1 MKNVVVK
8 GAGIIVLLMSA
19 FLVRSPAVHA
29 TDIQVN
35 EGQSIQEAINRAQPG
50 DTVTVQK
57 GTYTEALTI
66 DQSISLIGEEGAV
79 IDGNGT
85 GNVITITGND
95 ITIEGLTVQNSGADA
110 TDSGIYVQEGQNHI
124 IKDNV
129 LKDTMHGIYM
139 NDSRDAV
146 ISGNQISSVS
156 EHFSNRGSGIFIFKG
171 SGYTIDDNVMMSV
184 QDGIYVESA
193 SDMTLRNN
201 EAYSSRYGLHFM
213 FAKDVLAEENHME
226 RNITGMMIMDSESI
240 QVLNNEVINQFHVR
254 GFGLLIYESHDL
266 LLDGNEIRQNSTGL
280 SLEKTVDVEIKRNII
295 SANQVGLEFIGEN
308 ENNIFTENNFIAN
321 IVQSKISN
329 NDMKLDNG
337 EIGNYWD
344 DYSSFDIT
352 GDGIGEE
359 TYKAGSL
366 YDQLLEKQP
375 YWQFFFESPSITL
388 WSQAESFFP
397 SLSANV
403 YDDHPLVS
411 PVQLADDSSAEE
423 GTARD
428 IGVLIVAL
436 SFLWFSILLIWLGR
450 HFT

>member
-266 LLDGNEIRQNSTGL
+266 LLEGNEIRQNSTGL

>member
-1 MKNVVVK
+1 MRNVVVK
-8 GAGIIVLLMSA
+8 GAGIIVLLVLASLM
-19 FLVRSPAVHA
+19 RSPAVHA

-35 EGQSIQEAINRAQPG
+35 EGQSIQEAINQAQPG
-50 DTVTVQK
+50 DTIAVQK
-57 GTYTEALTI
+57 GTYSEVLTI
-66 DQSISLIGEEGAV
+66 IQSISLVGEEGAV
-79 IDGNGT
+79 IDGGGD
-85 GNVITITGND
+85 GNVINISGND
-95 ITIEGLTVQNSGADA
+95 VTIKGLTIQNSGTNE
-110 TDSGIYVQEGQNHI
+110 TDSGIYVQEGQNHVL
-124 IKDNV
+124 KDNIF
-129 LKDTMHGIYM
+129 KDTMHGIYV
-139 NDSRDAV
+139 NESQDAV
-146 ISGNQISSVS
+146 ISGNQISSIS
-156 EHFSNRGSGIFIFKG
+156 EHFSNRGSGVFIFKG
-171 SGYTIDDNVMMSV
+171 SGHTIEENMMMSV

-193 SDMTLRNN
+193 SDITLRKN
-201 EAYSSRYGLHFM
+201 EAYGSRYGLHFM
-213 FAKDVLAEENHME
+213 FAKDILAEENHME
-226 RNITGMMIMDSESI
+226 SNITGMMIMDSESI
-240 QVLNNEVINQFHVR
+240 QVLNNEVLNQFHVR
-254 GFGLLIYESHDL
+254 GFGLLVYESHNL
-266 LLDGNEIRQNSTGL
+266 LIEGNEIRQNSTGL

-295 SANQVGLEFIGEN
+295 SANQVGLEFIGKN

-397 SLSANV
+397 SLSADV
-403 YDDHPLVS
+403 YDEHPLIS
-411 PVQLADDSSAEE
+411 PVQLDEDSSEE
-423 GTARD
+423 GATRD

-450 HFT
+450 HYA

>member
-110 TDSGIYVQEGQNHI
+110 TNSGIYVQEGQNHI

-266 LLDGNEIRQNSTGL
+266 LLEGNEIRQNSTGL

-411 PVQLADDSSAEE
+411 PVQLEDDSSAEE

>member
-8 GAGIIVLLMSA
+8 GAGIIVLLMLA

-266 LLDGNEIRQNSTGL
+266 LLEGNEIRQNSTGL

-366 YDQLLEKQP
+366 YDQLLEKQR

>member
-1 MKNVVVK
+1 MRNVVVK
-8 GAGIIVLLMSA
+8 GAGIIVLLVLASLM
-19 FLVRSPAVHA
+19 RSPAVHA

-35 EGQSIQEAINRAQPG
+35 EGQSIQEAINQAQPG
-50 DTVTVQK
+50 DTIAVQK
-57 GTYTEALTI
+57 GTYNEVLTI
-66 DQSISLIGEEGAV
+66 NQSISLVGEEDAV
-79 IDGNGT
+79 IDGGGAGSVINISGNGVT
-85 GNVITITGND
+85 VK
-95 ITIEGLTVQNSGADA
+95 GLTIQNSGTNE
-110 TDSGIYVQEGQNHI
+110 TDSGIYVQEGKNHVL
-124 IKDNV
+124 KDNTF
-129 LKDTMHGIYM
+129 KDTMHGIYV
-139 NDSRDAV
+139 NESQDAV
-146 ISGNQISSVS
+146 ISGNQISSIS
-156 EHFSNRGSGIFIFKG
+156 EHFSNRGSGVFIFKG
-171 SGYTIDDNVMMSV
+171 SGHTIEENMMMSV

-193 SDMTLRNN
+193 SDIILRKN
-201 EAYSSRYGLHFM
+201 EAYGSRYGLHFM
-213 FAKDVLAEENHME
+213 FAKDILAEENHME
-226 RNITGMMIMDSESI
+226 SNITGMMIMDSESI
-240 QVLNNEVINQFHVR
+240 QVLNNEVLNQFHVR
-254 GFGLLIYESHDL
+254 GFGLLVYESRDL
-266 LLDGNEIRQNSTGL
+266 LIKRNEIRQNSTGL

-295 SANQVGLEFIGEN
+295 SANQVGLEFIGKN

-397 SLSANV
+397 SLSADV
-403 YDDHPLVS
+403 YDEHPLIS
-411 PVQLADDSSAEE
+411 PVQLDEDSSEE
-423 GTARD
+423 GATRD
-428 IGVLIVAL
+428 LGVLIVAL

-450 HFT
+450 HYA

>member
-1 MKNVVVK
+1 MKKVVEK
-8 GAGIIVLLMSA
+8 GAEIIVLLMLA
-19 FLVRSPAVHA
+19 FLVRSPVVHA

-35 EGQSIQEAINRAQPG
+35 EGQSIQEAINQAQQG

-57 GTYTEALTI
+57 GTYTEALMI

-95 ITIEGLTVQNSGADA
+95 ITIEGLTVQNSGANA

-266 LLDGNEIRQNSTGL
+266 LLEGNEIRQNSTGL

-403 YDDHPLVS
+403 YDEHPLVS

>member
-1 MKNVVVK
+1 M
-8 GAGIIVLLMSA
+8 
-19 FLVRSPAVHA
+19 
-29 TDIQVN
+29 
-35 EGQSIQEAINRAQPG
+35 
-50 DTVTVQK
+50 
-57 GTYTEALTI
+57 
-66 DQSISLIGEEGAV
+66 
-79 IDGNGT
+79 
-85 GNVITITGND
+85 
-95 ITIEGLTVQNSGADA
+95 
-110 TDSGIYVQEGQNHI
+110 
-124 IKDNV
+124 
-129 LKDTMHGIYM
+129 KDTMHGIYM